1 MIYGVFGGCYSDWY
15 IVGYFNNR
23 ELADKYCCAFGDGD
37 YYVLP
42 MKNLTNKEDLSLV
55 SIGYLHRVLFYF
67 DRNGSKKWIMR
78 DNPNDY
84 TCHSS
89 NRKQPNII
97 EFGQSWIRFVIDM
110 EKNDRKIA
118 EKIAQDCLYEL
129 LSYGDGVVIQENI
142 NMMNNKFAEP
152 FRIAEEQR
160 IQNETRQKEL
170 AELKRLKRKYE
181 S

>member
-37 YYVLP
+37 YYVIP
-42 MKNLTNKEDLSLV
+42 MKDLTNKEDLSSV
-55 SIGYLHRVLFYF
+55 SIGYRHRVLFYF
-67 DRNGSKKWIMR
+67 DRNGSKKWIMQ
-78 DNPNDY
+78 DGLNDY
-84 TCHSS
+84 ICHLS

-110 EKNDRKIA
+110 ENNDRKKA
-118 EKIAQDCLYEL
+118 EKIAQDYLYEL
-129 LSYGDGVVIQENI
+129 LSYGDGVITQENI
-142 NMMNNKFAEP
+142 DMMNNKFDEP
-152 FRIAEEQR
+152 FRIAYEQR
-160 IQNETRQKEL
+160 IQDETCQREL
-170 AELKRLKRKYE
+170 AELERLKEKYE